1 MNIQAVKT
9 DIEKSASLQVKGVT
23 LDAGRI
29 ALGAIRSA
37 LQCRAKNRKDVAMRA
52 FYRCIS
58 CCRELAISGD
68 NTDRSEAGRIKQE
81 ALLLIKL

>member
-1 MNIQAVKT
+1 MNIKAVKN
-9 DIEKSASLQVKGVT
+9 DIEKSAAMQAKNDT
-23 LDAGRI
+23 LSAARV

-37 LQCRAKNRKDVAMRA
+37 LQCRAKNRKDVAAMA

-58 CCRELAISGD
+58 CCRELAGSLN

-81 ALLLIKL
+81 ALLLIK